1 MDRTRTTRRQNRRA
15 CPYTKTPGKHRTRVC
30 EGEHPDSSQEDLHVR
45 VLRSKARENREG
57 PSSPV
62 DVHRET
68 EEETELY
75 AAQKLPDHVQRA
87 AFKAKYK
94 QQKKLGEGGCGSV
107 FAGSRKADN
116 LPVAIKHVPRKTQ
129 FNKHVD
135 EHRNTLPMEVAVMLK
150 LAEDTSGTAASSS
163 PISLLDWYNLKR
175 ELILVLERPVPCVDL
190 DTYILSKRGS
200 LEEEEAKIILKQL
213 LDALIELQDKKIFH
227 RDIKVEN
234 ILIET
239 DSDVPRVRLIDFG
252 MSCFVKRGSTYR
264 DFYGT
269 PDHIPPELF
278 NSECYRAGPT
288 TAWQLGVVLYE
299 TVHRNKYFETVTLL
313 TNSLRFSK
321 KLSNDCKDFLQ
332 RCLTEDPKQR
342 LTLEQL
348 NQHPWIR

>member
-1 MDRTRTTRRQNRRA
+1 MDRTRTTRGLNRRA
-15 CPYTKTPGKHRTRVC
+15 CPYTKTPGQHRTRVS
-30 EGEHPDSSQEDLHVR
+30 EGEHPDTSEEDLHVR
-45 VLRSKARENREG
+45 LLKRKARENGEG

-68 EEETELY
+68 KDETKLY
-75 AAQKLPDHVQRA
+75 AAQQLPTHVQRA

-94 QQKKLGEGGCGSV
+94 QQTKLGEGGCGSV
-107 FAGSRKADN
+107 FAGYRKSDN
-116 LPVAIKHVPRKTQ
+116 LHVAIKHVPRDSQ
-129 FNKHVD
+129 FIKHVD
-135 EHRNTLPMEVAVMLK
+135 EHGNTLPMEVAIMLK
-150 LAEDTSGTAASSS
+150 LAEDTSGSAASSS
-163 PISLLDWYNLKR
+163 PISLLDWYDLKR

-190 DTYILSKRGS
+190 DTYILSKGGS

-213 LDALIELQDKKIFH
+213 LDALIELQDKQIFH

-239 DSDVPRVRLIDFG
+239 GLDVPRVRLIDFG

-269 PDHIPPELF
+269 PNHIPLELYI
-278 NSECYRAGPT
+278 SEHYRAGPT

-299 TVHRNKYFETVTLL
+299 TVHRNKYFETLKFL
-313 TNSLRFSK
+313 SDNLRFSK